1 MRTESFKE
9 ASWGKRWFESC
20 NAFESNIASAKLTYR
35 PSYVNEVFADGTVED
50 NIKKL
55 GTFVNVRA
63 AAQVF
68 AEKKKNNVN
77 AIEKEHPYQAPAA
90 VTETV

>member
-20 NAFESNIASAKLTYR
+20 NVFESNIASAKLTYR
-35 PSYVNEVFADGTVED
+35 PSYVNEVFADGTVEE
-50 NIKKL
+50 NVKKL

-68 AEKKKNNVN
+68 AEQKNTNINVIKK
-77 AIEKEHPYQAPAA
+77 ERPYRAPAG